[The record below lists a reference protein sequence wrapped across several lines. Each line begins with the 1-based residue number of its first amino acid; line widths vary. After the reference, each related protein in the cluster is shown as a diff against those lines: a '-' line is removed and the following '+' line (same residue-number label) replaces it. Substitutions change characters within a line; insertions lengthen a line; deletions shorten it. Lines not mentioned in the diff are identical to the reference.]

1 MFAHSRIS
9 PQKLNCFVEE
19 ISAKILTFC
28 NCVHVTA
35 LKVSFVFVP
44 SREMV
49 PQKRRKRGS
58 LRRQKRASFNFKN
71 WFHNHIDL
79 SPSRLTQIG
88 TGMGI
93 TTSSSLSQLGSIPP
107 THLKTKKRD
116 QNLAIGDIKKWHDY
130 NVYTLKGCVG
140 LKGINLGGSEPESSA
155 GLKINEARHNTRRSV
170 QSGEDLKMRIVRVA
184 NCATLWSDCI
194 ITPQSWG
201 RVLNVN
207 DHAIEKSTSY
217 LPEM

>member
-1 MFAHSRIS
+1 
-9 PQKLNCFVEE
+9 
-19 ISAKILTFC
+19 
-28 NCVHVTA
+28 
-35 LKVSFVFVP
+35 
-44 SREMV
+44 MV

-116 QNLAIGDIKKWHDY
+116 QNLAIWDLKKGHDYNY
-130 NVYTLKGCVG
+130 NVYTFKGCVLG
-140 LKGINLGGSEPESSA
+140 LKCINLGESEPESSA

-184 NCATLWSDCI
+184 NCATLGSDCI
-194 ITPQSWG
+194 ITPQRWG

>member
-1 MFAHSRIS
+1 MSAPGRPSVLQRHKLIGKIASLFFQLSGNIDIMITDKVYSFSKQSPKAQLFCRRNICQDFDLLQLYSRHS
-9 PQKLNCFVEE
+9 
-19 ISAKILTFC
+19 
-28 NCVHVTA
+28 

-44 SREMV
+44 SQEMV
-49 PQKRRKRGS
+49 PQKRRKRGA

-116 QNLAIGDIKKWHDY
+116 QNLAIGDIKK
-130 NVYTLKGCVG
+130 
-140 LKGINLGGSEPESSA
+140 
-155 GLKINEARHNTRRSV
+155 
-170 QSGEDLKMRIVRVA
+170 
-184 NCATLWSDCI
+184 
-194 ITPQSWG
+194 
-201 RVLNVN
+201 
-207 DHAIEKSTSY
+207 
-217 LPEM
+217 

>member
-1 MFAHSRIS
+1 
-9 PQKLNCFVEE
+9 
-19 ISAKILTFC
+19 
-28 NCVHVTA
+28 
-35 LKVSFVFVP
+35 
-44 SREMV
+44 MV

-194 ITPQSWG
+194 ITPQRWG

-207 DHAIEKSTSY
+207 NHAIEKSTSY